1 MRTAVEWVKAIAE
14 SFEFKNQDS
23 EYLKNGDE
31 VQYQFYKKTS
41 LLFEAECLEEF
52 GGEDQGSE
60 YWKVFKF
67 KDLETNEE
75 VYVKFE
81 CEYNSWDSSDWE
93 DDPFFVTPVEKA
105 ITVYEVLE

>member
-67 KDLETNEE
+67 KDLTTNEE
-75 VYVKFE
+75 VYIKWE
-81 CEYNSWDSSDWE
+81 GIYDSWSEDQWE
-93 DDPFFVTPVEKA
+93 NDPFFVNPVQRLVTFYEK
-105 ITVYEVLE
+105 